1 MQQITFYQRFEAD
14 IILGKKTITIRDGS
28 DKNYI
33 PGTVVQALTY
43 ENASNFAQLEIVS
56 VESIQFNQL
65 NKTHA
70 QQENMSLSELKRVIQ
85 QIYPETQQLYVLS
98 FRLL

>member
-85 QIYPETQQLYVLS
+85 QIYPETLQLYVLS